1 MPSGNQPWW
10 WPAFV
15 TVERAVGSRLES
27 ATRSEEFAELA
38 TRLSRAYTGG
48 RRLYLRSTADAL
60 HRANLPARSDLLAL
74 TDQATALQRRLDDLA
89 LELERR
95 SGVERVRPPSSRR
108 RRRPSGR

>member
-1 MPSGNQPWW
+1 MPRGNQPWW

-38 TRLSRAYTGG
+38 TLLSRLCSGG

-60 HRANLPARSDLLAL
+60 HRANLPARSDLLSL
-74 TDQATALQRRLDDLA
+74 TDQVTALERRLDDLA
-89 LELERR
+89 LELERQ
-95 SGVERVRPPSSRR
+95 SGEERVRPPSSRR
-108 RRRPSGR
+108 RRRSSDR

>member
-1 MPSGNQPWW
+1 MPRGNQPWW

-15 TVERAVGSRLES
+15 TLERAVGSRLES

-38 TRLSRAYTGG
+38 TRLSRVYTAG

-60 HRANLPARSDLLAL
+60 HRANLPARSDLVALAE
-74 TDQATALQRRLDDLA
+74 QATALERRLADLA

-95 SGVERVRPPSSRR
+95 SGEERVRPRSNRR
-108 RRRPSGR
+108 RRRSSDR